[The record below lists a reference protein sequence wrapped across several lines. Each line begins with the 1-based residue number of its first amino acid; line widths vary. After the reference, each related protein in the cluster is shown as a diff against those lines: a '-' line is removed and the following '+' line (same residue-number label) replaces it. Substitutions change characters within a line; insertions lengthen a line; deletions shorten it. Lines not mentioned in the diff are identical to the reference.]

1 MYKNIQCMHNFESK
15 FEYNITYIGSLDAI
29 GSLQIDDAFT
39 LILNTLKIVST
50 SDKLF
55 IVLEITKTSF

>member
-1 MYKNIQCMHNFESK
+1 MHTFELK

-39 LILNTLKIVST
+39 QILNALKIVST
-50 SDKLF
+50 SDELF
-55 IVLEITKTSF
+55 IVLEMTKTNF

>member
-1 MYKNIQCMHNFESK
+1 MHNFESK

-55 IVLEITKTSF
+55 IVLEMTKTNF